1 LNFHPHRPA
10 WLRRFIGWIPAVSLM
25 VAIFIISGRDAPEF
39 MRHKLFDFQDK
50 AAHALAYYV
59 LAVSFLRAL
68 LWHTGASIHR
78 KILFLA
84 VVLSALYGLT
94 DEWHQSFIP
103 SRTASVD
110 DWLADAAGAL
120 LLLFSHS
127 WIARLL
133 EWERNLWR
141 FAASF
146 RSP

>member
-1 LNFHPHRPA
+1 MNFHPHRPA

-94 DEWHQSFIP
+94 DEWHQSFVPDRFGTVTDVFIDSLGVMSASMYLLIR
-103 SRTASVD
+103 SR
-110 DWLADAAGAL
+110 
-120 LLLFSHS
+120 SHREQG
-127 WIARLL
+127 I
-133 EWERNLWR
+133 
-141 FAASF
+141 
-146 RSP
+146 